1 MVAFQINNMTHDL
14 KTLTINFVL
23 LMIIKNYKW
32 DTLAGCRYINLW
44 CWAGMGWGDAVV
56 DETMKLFLGYYILLV
71 YIVHATPT
79 SFLTKLHTNLLFL
92 VVEGIYS
99 RMMLPLAYWHMQWH
113 GQLNQPLSAPWSHL
127 SA

>member
-1 MVAFQINNMTHDL
+1 
-14 KTLTINFVL
+14 
-23 LMIIKNYKW
+23 MIIKNYKW
-32 DTLAGCRYINLW
+32 DTLAGCRYQFVVL
-44 CWAGMGWGDAVV
+44 GRDGVGDAVV

-79 SFLTKLHTNLLFL
+79 SFLTKSHTNLLFL

-99 RMMLPLAYWHMQWH
+99 KMMLPLAYWHMQWH